1 MHYWCS
7 ANAIDALLQNK
18 LQSAGLLPISRKK
31 TSDINAN
38 EVLFIYSPPHKVLE
52 QLYADESTAIKSID
66 ILRMYSEADELV
78 KKYRNCVCDWRLSAL
93 DNTSINRLCNNE
105 NPQLAASL
113 YTSTIKPLTG
123 LVTWR
128 LLTEE
133 PKILD
138 IYLNLELN
146 SILFGLE
153 PDINYIQRLKKVSS
167 IDMILGDWSEIKN
180 LDREASLEE
189 VSTNLTRL
197 LQIQGEYDQLFVQ
210 NKKLL
215 KIIKKQRR
223 LRRLF
228 SMIKNLFGGIIGLVL
243 IRFSKVFK

>member
-1 MHYWCS
+1 MQYWCS
-7 ANAIDALLQNK
+7 ANAIDATLQNK
-18 LQSAGLLPISRKK
+18 LKSAGLLPINGKK
-31 TSDINAN
+31 IRDLNAN

-52 QLYADESTAIKSID
+52 KLYACESTAIKSVD
-66 ILRMYSEADELV
+66 ISRMYSEAEELA
-78 KKYRNCVCDWRLSAL
+78 KMCRNCACDWRLNAL
-93 DNTSINRLCNNE
+93 DSTSINRLHNNE
-105 NPQLAASL
+105 KPRVDTSL

-153 PDINYIQRLKKVSS
+153 PDSNYIQRLEKVSS
-167 IDMILGDWSEIKN
+167 IDMILSDWSEIRN

-189 VSTNLTRL
+189 VSTNLTRI
-197 LQIQGEYDQLFVQ
+197 LQIQEEYDQLFIQ
-210 NKKLL
+210 NKQLL
-215 KIIKKQRR
+215 KITKYQRR

-228 SMIKNLFGGIIGLVL
+228 SILKHFFSGIIDLVL
-243 IRFSKVFK
+243 IRFGKVFK

>member
-7 ANAIDALLQNK
+7 ANAIHASLQNK
-18 LQSAGLLPISRKK
+18 LQGAGLLPISSKK
-31 TSDINAN
+31 TREVNAN
-38 EVLFIYSPPHKVLE
+38 EVLFIYSPPHKALE
-52 QLYADESTAIKSID
+52 KLYATESTAIKSID
-66 ILRMYSEADELV
+66 ILRIYSEADELA
-78 KKYRNCVCDWRLSAL
+78 KKYRNCACDLRLNAL
-93 DNTSINRLCNNE
+93 DNTSINRLRNHE
-105 NPQLAASL
+105 NPQIAASL